1 MTHDL
6 SGMTKCTQAREFPFA
21 RLLPLLICLFFLY
34 LLPGFLPGRGGS
46 LISPLEASIQPLVRL
61 STDITNFTF
70 HPFPASSGAM
80 TTAARQRVPHSSPL
94 SDPPCRYPGSFF
106 LPSRDGRRRESRG
119 LLRERAMD
127 APYTWRTDR
136 CARAHSLMIA
146 IEISFISGASR
157 DRRIKDDDAR
167 TISDNEM
174 RDLFFSFLNRSIG
187 CSRFFISTRKREP
200 SIFRQNYLPLRTRGE
215 QQQRQPNSHE

>member
-34 LLPGFLPGRGGS
+34 LLPGSLPGRGGS

-80 TTAARQRVPHSSPL
+80 TTAARQRVPHSNPLPGPL
-94 SDPPCRYPGSFF
+94 SSFPPTSLSPFF
-106 LPSRDGRRRESRG
+106 FPPSYHPLGGGDGKRRG
-119 LLRERAMD
+119 LLRVRESRIARSR
-127 APYTWRTDR
+127 RTDR
-136 CARAHSLMIA
+136 
-146 IEISFISGASR
+146 
-157 DRRIKDDDAR
+157 
-167 TISDNEM
+167 
-174 RDLFFSFLNRSIG
+174 
-187 CSRFFISTRKREP
+187 
-200 SIFRQNYLPLRTRGE
+200 
-215 QQQRQPNSHE
+215 